1 MSKPLKKF
9 DRAHVGY
16 YINYIVANNTQ
27 PFQIVGTLSENQTE
41 TPNATYINDEWFEYI
56 TTATHNPRPIISGNT
71 IINAVND
78 VSRID
83 DYIIKN
89 FSCRFVF
96 SDDFCTW
103 VDYDFKPADV
113 LTISAPLIFQKIA
126 RSKVRSLFENKREEY
141 KRLWEIHT
149 ADYNP
154 LNDFDNYEKETHKG
168 TDTTAHGGTDTVA
181 NTGSDTTAHSGKDTT
196 ENSGTDTIANT
207 GTDTTAHSG
216 KDTTQNSGTDTTTR
230 TGAESNAHTGTN
242 TNANTGTDTNNG
254 FTYAFESVADVP
266 KDKNTTTY
274 GKSETT
280 TFNDTV
286 ATTYNSVA
294 DATAHGLK
302 TELTHGESIQ
312 TTHGKSE
319 TTTHGLKTE
328 LTHGES
334 IQTTHG
340 KSTTTT
346 HGETIGLTHGEI
358 IEKESRGS
366 NMSPAELL
374 AEHRK
379 LWEDFNILGIIA
391 TDVIKE
397 ISV

>member
-1 MSKPLKKF
+1 MSKPIKKF

-16 YINYIVANNTQ
+16 YVNYVVDNNTQ
-27 PFQIVGTLSENQTE
+27 PFQIVGTFAENQTE
-41 TPNATYINDEWFEYI
+41 TPNASYLNDEWFNYI
-56 TTATHNPRPIISGNT
+56 TTESHNPRPIISGNT
-71 IINAVND
+71 VINAVNNI
-78 VSRID
+78 SRID

-89 FSCRFVF
+89 FSCRYVF
-96 SDDFCTW
+96 SDDFCAW

-141 KRLWEIHT
+141 KRLWEMQT
-149 ADYNP
+149 AEYNP

-168 TDTTAHGGTDTVA
+168 TDTTTHGGTDTIT
-181 NTGSDTTAHSGKDTT
+181 N
-196 ENSGTDTIANT
+196 
-207 GTDTTAHSG
+207 SG

-230 TGAESNAHTGTN
+230 TGSESNAHSGTN

-254 FTYAFESVADVP
+254 FTYAFDSVNDVQ

-302 TELTHGESIQ
+302 TELTHG
-312 TTHGKSE
+312 
-319 TTTHGLKTE
+319 
-328 LTHGES
+328 
-334 IQTTHG
+334 
-340 KSTTTT
+340 KSTSTM
-346 HGETIGLTHGEI
+346 HGETIGLAHGEI

-366 NMSPAELL
+366 TMSPAELL
-374 AEHRK
+374 TEHRK
-379 LWEDFNILGIIA
+379 LWEDFNFLGIVA

>member
-1 MSKPLKKF
+1 MSKPIKKF
-9 DRAHVGY
+9 DRAHIGY
-16 YINYIVANNTQ
+16 YVNYVVENNTQ
-27 PFQIVGTLSENQTE
+27 PFQIVGTYSENQTE
-41 TPNATYINDEWFEYI
+41 TPNASYINDEWFEYI
-56 TTATHNPRPIISGNT
+56 TAESHNPRPIISGNT
-71 IINAVND
+71 LINAVNN

-89 FSCRFVF
+89 FSCRYVF

-113 LTISAPLIFQKIA
+113 LTVSAPLIFQKIA

-141 KRLWEIHT
+141 KRLWEMQT
-149 ADYNP
+149 SVYNP

-168 TDTTAHGGTDTVA
+168 TDTTTHGGMDTVA
-181 NTGSDTTAHSGKDTT
+181 N
-196 ENSGTDTIANT
+196 
-207 GTDTTAHSG
+207 SG

-230 TGAESNAHTGTN
+230 TGSESNAHSGTN

-254 FTYAFESVADVP
+254 FTYAFDSVNDVQ

-286 ATTYNSVA
+286 TSTYNSVA
-294 DATAHGLK
+294 DATAHCLK
-302 TELTHGESIQ
+302 TEL
-312 TTHGKSE
+312 
-319 TTTHGLKTE
+319 
-328 LTHGES
+328 
-334 IQTTHG
+334 THG

-346 HGETIGLTHGEI
+346 HGETIGLAHGEI
-358 IEKESRGS
+358 IEKESHGS
-366 NMSPAELL
+366 TMSPSELL
-374 AEHRK
+374 TEHRK
-379 LWEDFNILGIIA
+379 MWEDFNLLGIIA
-391 TDVIKE
+391 TDVIRE

>member
-1 MSKPLKKF
+1 MSKPIKKF
-9 DRAHVGY
+9 DRAHIGY
-16 YINYIVANNTQ
+16 YVNYVVENNTQ
-27 PFQIVGTLSENQTE
+27 PFQIVGTFSENQTE
-41 TPNATYINDEWFEYI
+41 TPSASYLNDDWFEYI
-56 TTATHNPRPIISGNT
+56 TAESHNPRPIISGNT
-71 IINAVND
+71 LINAVNN

-89 FSCRFVF
+89 FSCRYVF
-96 SDDFCTW
+96 SDDFCAW

-141 KRLWEIHT
+141 NRLWEMQT
-149 ADYNP
+149 SEYNP

-168 TDTTAHGGTDTVA
+168 TDTTTHGGMDTTA
-181 NTGSDTTAHSGKDTT
+181 NTGS
-196 ENSGTDTIANT
+196 
-207 GTDTTAHSG
+207 DTTAHSG

-230 TGAESNAHTGTN
+230 TGSESNAHSGTN

-254 FTYAFESVADVP
+254 FTYAFDSVNDVQ

-286 ATTYNSVA
+286 TSTYNSVA
-294 DATAHGLK
+294 DATA
-302 TELTHGESIQ
+302 
-312 TTHGKSE
+312 
-319 TTTHGLKTE
+319 HGLKTE

-346 HGETIGLTHGEI
+346 HGETIGLAHGEI

-366 NMSPAELL
+366 TMSPAELL
-374 AEHRK
+374 TEHRK
-379 LWEDFNILGIIA
+379 MWEEFNLLGIIA
-391 TDVIKE
+391 TDVIRE